1 MNIYQRINE
10 VRKEIA
16 FIRKDKKVET
26 YMAVTHDA
34 VTAET
39 RELFVKHGVVFCP
52 QIVQS
57 AVKETGTMTARGT
70 PLIRFEARY
79 RFDVVNVDEPTDKL
93 VVEIEAHA
101 IDHGDKAPGK
111 ALSYA
116 KKYAVLKLLDIETG
130 EEEEGRIE
138 QFKPK
143 ASKVTPNAGAG
154 ESLSKEEKIIVDK
167 IHTQVVDFLNG
178 DDDWGAYNLIETS
191 RLEVDEKLYLWSLLD
206 SKQRAALK
214 KQGAQ
219 DKPEKKAA

>member
-10 VRKEIA
+10 CRKEIA
-16 FIRKDKKVET
+16 FIRKDKKVEG

-34 VTAET
+34 VTSET
-39 RELFVKHGVVFCP
+39 RELFVKHGIVFTP
-52 QIVQS
+52 VIVAS
-57 AVKETGTMTARGT
+57 TTKETGTVTARGT

-79 RFDVVNVDEPTDKL
+79 RFDVVNVDEPTDRL
-93 VVEIEAHA
+93 AVEIEAHA

-130 EEEEGRIE
+130 EEEEGRQE

-143 ASKVTPNAGAG
+143 ASASASAVVKAAGDG
-154 ESLSKEEKIIVDK
+154 LSKEEKAIVEK
-167 IHTQVVDFLNG
+167 IHTQVVDFLNA

-191 RLEVDEKLYLWSLLD
+191 KLEVDEKLYLWSLLD
-206 SKQRAALK
+206 SKQRSAIK
-214 KQGAQ
+214 KQSAQ
-219 DKPEKKAA
+219 ERKAA